1 MTCKLS
7 ECQKISFETITLNSK
22 GPGSHEYVINSTI
35 GHIKSSIGAL
45 TPLMKIVESTNIQKL
60 KTKIGDLKLLRV
72 QSDYQNL
79 EIDEEL
85 SDKALKFSQEIISKL
100 NTYIP

>member
-7 ECQKISFETITLNSK
+7 VCQNIGFETITLNSK
-22 GPGSHEYVINSTI
+22 GPGSHNYVIDSTFN
-35 GHIKSSIGAL
+35 HIKASIQNL
-45 TPLMKIVESTNIQKL
+45 EPLMKIVEITNIQKL
-60 KTKIGDLKLLRV
+60 RTKISDLKLLRV

-85 SDKALKFSQEIISKL
+85 SDKALIFSQEIISKL
-100 NTYIP
+100 NTFIP